1 MSTTEKFSDDNNI
14 SLFST
19 ESPKMELPPTLS
31 NVDISILLEQNFKYY
46 QEFIK
51 TLETNK
57 LLKTEL
63 CGLLKER
70 NDLKQM
76 IARLERRNKK
86 ICPSFNHRDLNDIYT
101 NRKRHRR
108 GKNEIRRMFECDYPN
123 CKKTYG
129 SEGSL
134 AQHIKLKHEGIEYD
148 TSNEVKEYC

>member
-1 MSTTEKFSDDNNI
+1 MSIKFSEENNI

-19 ESPKMELPPTLS
+19 ESPKIELPPTLS

-51 TLETNK
+51 TFETNK

-63 CGLLKER
+63 GCLLKER

-86 ICPSFNHRDLNDIYT
+86 ICPSFNHRELDDIYT

-108 GKNEIRRMFECDYPN
+108 GKNEIRRMFECDYPS
-123 CKKTYG
+123 CKRKYG

-134 AQHIKLKHEGIEYD
+134 AQHIKLKHEGVEYD
-148 TSNEVKEYC
+148 TNNEVEECC